1 MPLVVDASVA
11 VKWVIPEPDSDLALR
26 MILRDD
32 LVAPDL
38 LRLEVGSALWKL
50 AQRGKISLERV
61 QSCWDVFNGV
71 PVALQQASGLVEA
84 ALDLA
89 IRHEITV
96 YDGTYLALAL
106 ALGCPVVTAD
116 RRLLEVGAAR
126 TLEGRILRLEDVG

>member
-38 LRLEVGSALWKL
+38 LRLEVASALWKL

-106 ALGCPVVTAD
+106 ALDCPVVTAD
-116 RRLLEVGAAR
+116 RRLLEVGAAH